1 MSVRRLTS
9 TNPNTLDEHS
19 IALRAQRFPA
29 WRPRCVWL
37 GNPDKNDFGERYD
50 LMSVVFTI
58 GLFVCRSFRCPS
70 ALISTDFVSSVRR
83 SNPRS
88 DLFVSAK
95 SFTIAKAHL
104 AIRANRP
111 SLFFDSLDSALS
123 RI

>member
-1 MSVRRLTS
+1 M
-9 TNPNTLDEHS
+9 
-19 IALRAQRFPA
+19 
-29 WRPRCVWL
+29 CWL

-50 LMSVVFTI
+50 LMCVVFTI
-58 GLFVCRSFRCPS
+58 GLFVCRHSVAPL
-70 ALISTDFVSSVRR
+70 LISTDLSAGTPQQ
-83 SNPRS
+83 PRS